1 MRKRGRPENKKRN
14 GEIISLLRKLRSY
27 TKVAEEVGTT
37 RQAIEDIARR
47 KGFVLKRSLARSEK
61 ISLDNAR

>member
-1 MRKRGRPENKKRN
+1 MKKRGRPENKKRN
-14 GEIISLLRKLRSY
+14 GEVISLLRKLKSY
-27 TKVAEEVGTT
+27 SAVAVQLGTS

-47 KGFVLKRSLARSEK
+47 KGFVLKRSLARAEK